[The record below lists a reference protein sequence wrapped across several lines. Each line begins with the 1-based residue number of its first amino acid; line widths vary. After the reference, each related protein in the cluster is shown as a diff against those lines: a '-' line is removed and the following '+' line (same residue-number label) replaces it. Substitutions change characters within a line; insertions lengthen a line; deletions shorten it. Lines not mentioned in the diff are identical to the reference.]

1 MNTFRWIALLPVAIV
16 ALMFGSFAGGII
28 ASVFGQDIS
37 YVGSGFFGSF
47 FFVFAACAVAP
58 YKKARTGQ
66 ISSLIIAVLAMGTV
80 ILANF
85 TGIPEFHDLPD
96 ISKVTVPVFQ
106 IVGALYAMF
115 IALPVI
121 LKAGTAEIFG
131 RELAAASTMVVM
143 LGVLVSS
150 LGAVVGFF
158 GAGWLTLVTG
168 LVTVGLGVMTW
179 VAAPITAAAFNRVPA
194 N

>member
-1 MNTFRWIALLPVAIV
+1 MTTLRWIALIPVAIV
-16 ALMFGSFAGGII
+16 ALMFGSLAGGII
-28 ASVFGQDIS
+28 ASAFGQDIS

-47 FFVFAACAVAP
+47 FFVSTACAMAP
-58 YKKARTGQ
+58 YKKARAGQ
-66 ISSLIIAVLAMGTV
+66 ISSLMLAVLAMGTV
-80 ILANF
+80 ILGNF
-85 TGIPEFHDLPD
+85 TEIPEFHDLPD

-115 IALPVI
+115 IALPLI

-131 RELAAASTMVVM
+131 RELAGASTVVVM

-150 LGAVVGFF
+150 IGVVVGFL
-158 GAGWLTLVTG
+158 GAGWLTFMTG
-168 LVTVGLGVMTW
+168 LVIVGLGIMTW
-179 VAAPITAAAFNRVPA
+179 VAAPISAVAFSREPA